1 MFTSVP
7 LWVFLIFLL
16 ILFCGYMALK
26 AMRDD
31 YKEEM
36 QVIEKEGQ
44 VYMDRIKKDRHQKT
58 S

>member
-7 LWVFLIFLL
+7 LWVLLIFLM
-16 ILFCGYMALK
+16 ILFSGYMALR

-31 YKEEM
+31 YKDEM

-44 VYMDRIKKDRHQKT
+44 VYMDRIKKDRHKKT